1 MAKIAVDAVLLPSE
15 EMADKAIEANRELLK
30 QCAEFPPVLAPGSG
44 PSWPGQA
51 ETGRLRPD
59 GRPSRDRQAEVRD
72 KIVLDKK
79 NCLPHISL
87 AMGCVNE
94 KDIADIE
101 KVLLTIAKGPR
112 FAGTKQYSLEQ
123 LSVIDIRVGTNSA
136 GEKVSVFRI
145 ERTKTFQLLHEEIMA
160 RLAPYFS
167 YDVTADMIFS
177 PPEAGESTLLWI
189 KNYPDKSSFENFSPH
204 ITIGYGE
211 INDYSFGS
219 REAGSLPIKFTASKL
234 ALCHLG
240 NHCTCRKIL
249 ASAELES

>member
-1 MAKIAVDAVLLPSE
+1 MAEIAVDAVLLPPD
-15 EMADKAIEANRELLK
+15 EMTDKAIEANRELLQ
-30 QCAEFPPVLAPGSG
+30 QCIGFPQGGFPG
-44 PSWPGQA
+44 
-51 ETGRLRPD
+51 
-59 GRPSRDRQAEVRD
+59 

-87 AMGCVNE
+87 AMGCIDE

-101 KVLLTIAKGPR
+101 KVLQTIAK
-112 FAGTKQYSLEQ
+112 QYRLEQ
-123 LSVIDIRVGTNSA
+123 LSVIDIHVGTSSA
-136 GEKVSVFRI
+136 GEKVSVFQI
-145 ERTKTFQLLHEEIMA
+145 EKTEALQSLHEEVMQ

-177 PPEAGESTLLWI
+177 RFPRSGVPAPEAGESTLLWI
-189 KNYPDKSSFENFSPH
+189 KNYPEKSSFENFFPH

-211 INDYSFGS
+211 IDDYSFGS
-219 REAGSLPIKFTASKL
+219 REAGFLPMRFTASKL

-249 ASAELES
+249 ASAELRS